1 MKTSKVEKV
10 KTLLAMAGA
19 AIVIYWGVAFI
30 FGSRAVPTVSAQQT
44 DPFLSRRVDQ
54 LEQRLY
60 QIDSKIDRV
69 EQEARRPAISSPS
82 IIGGNDAEIRA
93 LRSEID
99 GMRLR
104 LGEAECGLLRVDER
118 TLTAA
123 AKAAR
128 KKAAAGGTENCR
140 QNPGTAIELS
150 ARP

>member
-1 MKTSKVEKV
+1 MKGERV
-10 KTLLAMAGA
+10 KTFLAIAGA
-19 AIVIYWGVAFI
+19 AVVVYWGLAGI
-30 FGSRAVPTVSAQQT
+30 FGGRAVTTVSAQQT

-60 QIDSKIDRV
+60 QIESKIDRV
-69 EQEARRPAISSPS
+69 EQEVRRPAVTSPS
-82 IIGGNDAEIRA
+82 ITGGNDADIRY
-93 LRSEID
+93 LRSELES
-99 GMRLR
+99 MRTR

-128 KKAAAGGTENCR
+128 KRAVVGGTENCR
-140 QNPGTAIELS
+140 LNNGAAIELS